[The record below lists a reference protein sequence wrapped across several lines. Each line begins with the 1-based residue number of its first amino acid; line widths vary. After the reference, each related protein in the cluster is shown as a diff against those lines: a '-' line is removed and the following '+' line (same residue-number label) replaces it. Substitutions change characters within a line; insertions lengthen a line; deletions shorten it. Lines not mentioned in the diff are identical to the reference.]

1 MYKKL
6 KIAKHLAS
14 VADELEKR
22 NLIEEAEEVNDIF
35 ESFASEVRDEI
46 KMRKESQLISP
57 EYRTLAEQAG
67 AGAGALAGLK
77 AGKGWG
83 KLGLGLLGAGLGA
96 GAGLLSTSPT
106 QGLFGAPRIEDI
118 DVAIANKMRELNDL
132 RRQKATLL
140 AQQITPEEAEQY
152 RKETLRP
159 SLKEQQKVE
168 EARSG
173 VPTLP
178 IKTINGVPTLYGL
191 PMGGGEPEPEGS
203 IYHNSF
209 AD

>member
-1 MYKKL
+1 MNY
-6 KIAKHLAS
+6 
-14 VADELEKR
+14 
-22 NLIEEAEEVNDIF
+22 IF

-77 AGKGWG
+77 AGKGWRG

-106 QGLFGAPRIEDI
+106 QGLFGAPRIEDL

-173 VPTLP
+173 VPQIRDL
-178 IKTINGVPTLYGL
+178 
-191 PMGGGEPEPEGS
+191 
-203 IYHNSF
+203 
-209 AD
+209 